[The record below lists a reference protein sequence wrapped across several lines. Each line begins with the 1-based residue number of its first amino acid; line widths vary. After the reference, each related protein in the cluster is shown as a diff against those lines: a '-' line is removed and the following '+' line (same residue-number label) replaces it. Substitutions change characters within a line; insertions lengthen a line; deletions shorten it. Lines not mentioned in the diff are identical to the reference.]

1 MKGPGLTAC
10 LLVAGLFAG
19 CFQHTI
25 RVAVHA
31 DGSGS
36 ISVRQV
42 LSKET
47 LAVLQQQTGKRPVF
61 NEAQIKEFAAQ
72 YGPNVYPIVVREISL
87 PEGQGYLAIY
97 EFTDI
102 NQVRI
107 PTGKESYS
115 FLYQNG
121 NLTAKS
127 PRPPSKRQ
135 AAEIPSQA
143 STEGFARLIKT
154 MGTPYGFS
162 GEERPE
168 IVARRVLNDL
178 EISIDLDL
186 PEGTETSHAKHV
198 EPKNKSRVR
207 LLQVDGHVMSS
218 RPAAI
223 QTLLRAD
230 GQAPIEVLLSGLPGV
245 KIEPKAELKFKLH

>member
-1 MKGPGLTAC
+1 MKGFGLAAC
-10 LLVAGLFAG
+10 LLAAGLFAG

-42 LSKET
+42 LSNET
-47 LAVLQQQTGKRPVF
+47 LAVLEQQAGKRPVF

-72 YGPNVYPIVVREISL
+72 YGPNVHAIVVREISL
-87 PEGQGYLAIY
+87 PKGQGYLAIY
-97 EFTDI
+97 EFSDI

-107 PTGKESYS
+107 PTGKEPYS
-115 FLYQNG
+115 FVYRKG
-121 NLTAKS
+121 YLTAKS
-127 PRPPSKRQ
+127 PRPPSTRQ
-135 AAEIPSQA
+135 KVESPSRA
-143 STEGFARLIKT
+143 STDGFAQLIKT
-154 MGTPYGFS
+154 LGAPYGFS
-162 GEERPE
+162 GKELPE
-168 IVARRVLNDL
+168 VVARRVLSDL

-186 PEGTETSHAKHV
+186 PEGTETSHARHV
-198 EPKNKSRVR
+198 EPQNKSRVR
-207 LLQVDGHVMSS
+207 LLQVDGQVMSS

-223 QTLLRAD
+223 QTLLQAD

-245 KIEPKAELKFKLH
+245 KIEPKAELKFKLP